1 MGKSLRNIIVMVAA
15 VAFSVILGAELSHS
29 AAITLYN
36 TGVDDSFNL
45 LSGGSIDPH
54 YQLVS
59 SPDTTFAGPAAYIS
73 YDGWPLTGGNRWLSN
88 GPDSKWISPRST
100 TGLDIYYP
108 TGSGVAD
115 GYYTYRTSFD
125 LSGLNPDTA
134 VIDGWWV
141 SDNFGVNLILNGVI
155 TGFTSNGDFMGG
167 TKPNNTF
174 HLDSGFISGVNTLD
188 FTVYNAPLGFNGI
201 NPSGLRVELSGTAAP
216 VPEPSTMFL
225 MGSGL
230 AGLVGYGR
238 KRLKK

>member
-1 MGKSLRNIIVMVAA
+1 MRKFVGCFICLAIIIGNLLFPAIA
-15 VAFSVILGAELSHS
+15 LAEPIL
-29 AAITLYN
+29 LYN

-59 SPDTTFAGPAAYIS
+59 SPDTSFAGPAAYIT
-73 YDGWPLTGGNRWLSN
+73 YDGWPLTGGIRWLSN

-100 TGLDIYYP
+100 TGLDTYYP

-125 LSGLNPDTA
+125 LSGLNPGTA

-141 SDNFGVNLILNGVI
+141 SDNFGTNLVLNGVI
-155 TGFTSNGDFMGG
+155 TGFTNNGDFMNG
-167 TKPNNTF
+167 TRPNNTF
-174 HLDSGFISGVNTLD
+174 HLDSGFISGVNNLD
-188 FTVYNAPLGFNGI
+188 FIVYNAPLGFNGI

-216 VPEPSTMFL
+216 VPEPSTML
-225 MGSGL
+225 LLGSGL
-230 AGLVGYGR
+230 AGLIGYG
-238 KRLKK
+238 KRRFKK